1 MAEPTLIIKRK
12 LSLLSKTDYS
22 KLYPSREPSR
32 KEKAQKRELARR
44 EELSNRASNSKDP
57 LLGKPRELD
66 IITKKCLI
74 EIKTGKASRRL
85 KQLQGQ
91 QQYAKHI
98 GKQHVLYAPDIH
110 NNTFKDYEKNGITI
124 KKQLMNYYNTERST
138 KNERFFFFHPNP
150 NHI

>member
-124 KKQLMNYYNTERST
+124 KKQLMNYYNT
-138 KNERFFFFHPNP
+138 
-150 NHI
+150 